1 MLQAEKLLEGE
12 LASQQKQ
19 NKATESPWPQAM
31 PHALA
36 ADPGRR
42 GGAATQHPCSRKPL
56 EAGGTADLRVP
67 H

>member
-31 PHALA
+31 PHPWQRTRVDGEEPRRSTPAAGSRSKRAALL
-36 ADPGRR
+36 
-42 GGAATQHPCSRKPL
+42 T
-56 EAGGTADLRVP
+56 
-67 H
+67 